1 MHYSADKV
9 GLFVYINIL
18 ELFEMF
24 NNCFGIQCNLTENI
38 II

>member
-18 ELFEMF
+18 KLFEMF
-24 NNCFGIQCNLTENI
+24 YNFFGIQCNLSKI
-38 II
+38 S